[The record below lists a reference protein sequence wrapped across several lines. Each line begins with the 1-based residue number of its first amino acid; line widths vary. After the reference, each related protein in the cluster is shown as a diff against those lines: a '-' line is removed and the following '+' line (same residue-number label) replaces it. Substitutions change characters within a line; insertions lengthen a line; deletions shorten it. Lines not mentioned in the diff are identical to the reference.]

1 MRYIALALL
10 FFPASFSL
18 LSQNAPPTA
27 ACVSTCTGNLGENI
41 FPNGDFGKGTA
52 NVLPND
58 PGFAPGYLY
67 QPSPPPN
74 DGYYTIGNNTT
85 PWGWFAANDWIN
97 IKDNSPDPLGY
108 MMVVNAS
115 NQPGLFFRKKVSV
128 CESTLYEFSI
138 DVISVNPA
146 LILSNVVP
154 IFPDL
159 TFLIDGAAVCETGK
173 IPHDGKWHTFR
184 FSFTAQ
190 PGLSEVELALRNNAP
205 GGIGNDLA
213 IDNISFRACGPEID
227 LPATAFFC
235 AEKTL
240 TLQANLTN
248 SPYNTIVH
256 QWQSSLN
263 AGQTWT
269 TLPGATSP
277 TLNIVQ
283 SSPAQQYRLVVA
295 STLGN
300 LALTN
305 CRAVSF
311 PVELMLEDLSQYSIG
326 GTDTIVC
333 NGAPGVLRAGNF
345 AQYLWSNGSTSDTL
359 SVPVPGTYAVTVTSV
374 NGCTAT
380 DDLLV
385 YETQVSAGAE
395 WENPVCA
402 GDSTGSARAI
412 DLGGGTGSLQFV
424 LDGGTPQPSPFFQRI
439 AAGQHLLLVRDSL
452 GCEVAIDF
460 ALTDP
465 PPYVVSLSQ
474 DRSLYLCD
482 SLTLTVSA
490 NYPPVSYDWSPAT
503 GLSCDDCLEP
513 LAMPLVT
520 STYAL
525 TVTDA
530 LGCTA
535 VDSVSLKVLPRLD
548 VYAPNVFRP
557 DISENGENNS
567 FALFLSKSAVSVRRF
582 DIYDRW
588 GGLVFRRENQLPGAA
603 ALRWDG
609 WEIQGKP
616 APAGVYVWLAEVV
629 FSDGTVR
636 QVEGDVL
643 LVR

>member
-1 MRYIALALL
+1 MRYFAFTLL
-10 FFPASFSL
+10 FFSALSSLFSQ
-18 LSQNAPPTA
+18 SPPPTA

-41 FPNGDFGKGTA
+41 FPNGDFGKGAA
-52 NVLPND
+52 NVLPTD
-58 PGFAPGYLY
+58 PGFAPGYQY
-67 QPSPPPN
+67 QTSPPPN

-85 PWGWFAANDWIN
+85 PWGWFAATSWID

-115 NQPGLFFRKKVSV
+115 YQPGLFFRKKVAV
-128 CESTLYEFSI
+128 CENTLYEFSI
-138 DVISVNPA
+138 DVISLNPPTIVGQA
-146 LILSNVVP
+146 AIP
-154 IFPDL
+154 PDL

-173 IPHDGKWHTFR
+173 IPHDEKWHTFR

-190 PGLSEVELALRNNAP
+190 PGLTEVELALRNNAP

-227 LPATAFFC
+227 LPVTAFFC
-235 AEKTL
+235 AEKPL
-240 TLQANLTN
+240 TLQAQLAN
-248 SPYNTIVH
+248 SPYNTTVY
-256 QWQSSLN
+256 QWQSSLD
-263 AGQTWT
+263 AGQTWAAV
-269 TLPGATSP
+269 PGATSP
-277 TLNIVQ
+277 TLQIAQ
-283 SSPAQQYRLVVA
+283 PSPALRYRLVVA
-295 STLGN
+295 GTPGN
-300 LALTN
+300 LALPN

-311 PVELMLEDLSQYSIG
+311 PVEPMLEDLSQYSIG

-333 NGAPGVLRAGNF
+333 NGEPGVLRAGKF
-345 AQYLWSNGSTSDTL
+345 AQYLWSTGAKSDTL
-359 SVPVPGTYAVTVTSV
+359 TVPVPGFYAVTVTSA

-380 DDLLV
+380 DDLTV
-385 YETQVSAGAE
+385 YETQVSAGVQ

-402 GDSTGSARAI
+402 GDSTGSAQAI
-412 DLGGGTGSLQFV
+412 DLGGGTGSLRFF
-424 LDGGTPQPSPFFQRI
+424 LDGGAAQPSPFFQKI
-439 AAGQHLLLVRDSL
+439 AAGPHLLLVQDSL
-452 GCEVAIDF
+452 GCEVPLGF
-460 ALTDP
+460 VLTDP
-465 PPYVVSLSQ
+465 PRYEVSLGQ

-482 SLTLTVSA
+482 SLIISA
-490 NYPPVSYDWSPAT
+490 LANHSPVAYTWSPPV
-503 GLSCDDCLEP
+503 GLSCDDCPEP
-513 LAMPLVT
+513 TAMPLAT
-520 STYAL
+520 ATYTL

-535 VDSVSLKVLPRLD
+535 VDSVRLKVLPRLD

-557 DISENGENNS
+557 DISENRDNNS
-567 FALFLSKSAVSVRRF
+567 FTLFLSKSVTSVRRF

-609 WEIQGKP
+609 WEVPGKP

-629 FSDGTVR
+629 FSDGTAR